1 MLDTVLRARLSPKEE
16 RDYDAFVAAASDGG
30 FAQLR
35 DYADLATSD
44 RPFRAEYFLAR
55 ERGRS
60 GGAVVGAALVL
71 RSRLGV
77 APLPFAQV
85 ERGPVVGVPSRL
97 GEVLVALRRALLL
110 RGVVR
115 LSVMPYWSG
124 AERAHVEATLARLGF
139 RAVDDDAGAHVRSV
153 RMPLVG
159 TEAEVLGGSGRKTL
173 RYELKQAAK
182 AGVVS
187 ARARGEEARAFVA
200 LSRETMGAQGRAEA
214 AKGDAF
220 GLALARVT
228 ARSERVACFVSR
240 DGASGRALGA
250 VVVART
256 NRRLTLLLGATSTE
270 RRPFSKMSPPLL
282 EAIRWARG
290 HGALELDLGGVP
302 REGDTD
308 AKRAAIAAFK
318 HGFTKDT
325 IDLVREHVRWG

>member
-71 RSRLGV
+71 RSRLGP

-124 AERAHVEATLARLGF
+124 AEGALVEATLAGLGF
-139 RAVDDDAGAHVRSV
+139 RAVNDDAGAHVRSL

-159 TEAEVLGGSGRKTL
+159 DEAAVLGGSGRKTL

-187 ARARGEEARAFVA
+187 VRARGDDARAFVA
-200 LSRETMGAQGRAEA
+200 LSRETMAAQGRAEA

-228 ARSERVACFVSR
+228 ARSERIACFVSR
-240 DGASGRALGA
+240 DGASRRALGA

-256 NRRLTLLLGATSTE
+256 NQRLTLLLGATSTE

-290 HGALELDLGGVP
+290 HGALEFDLGGVP

-318 HGFTKDT
+318 HGFARDT